1 MNKTQKSGAEKRK
14 LKAEKE
20 LVTGLIKKLCRFENI
35 LLLVLW
41 KSVLTKFNFVNK
53 ALQKSNLTLS
63 VTKKTLRF
71 NSHRS

>member
-1 MNKTQKSGAEKRK
+1 MNKTQKSGDN
-14 LKAEKE
+14 KAV
-20 LVTGLIKKLCRFENI
+20 VTGLIKKLCRFENI